1 MGKFLYKVI
10 ASVWIAWS
18 VNITLVLDIS
28 HRPFLS
34 PVETVRQRS
43 VEYRADRVTLAPFHW
58 SQWDW
63 PTFSFGLGRKPFI
76 AFLAIWSAS
85 VYAFALMPCGL
96 TVEMLTLCSI
106 EVLLSNPADSWATK
120 NRPVLRVSTGSH
132 HSLLRW
138 DSQSVRKHQLFLS
151 DW

>member
-1 MGKFLYKVI
+1 MSFLL
-10 ASVWIAWS
+10 AWITFAPSTAPMVAKAQLESQWPWFF
-18 VNITLVLDIS
+18 TL
-28 HRPFLS
+28 
-34 PVETVRQRS
+34 VETVRQRS
-43 VEYRADRVTLAPFHW
+43 AGSGRQGYIALAPFHW
-58 SQWDW
+58 SHWDW